1 MYKLLALDIDD
12 TLLTKKR
19 ELTEGNKAA
28 IERAKEAGVHITL
41 ATGRSFTGAKRVS
54 DALSI
59 KGPMINYGGAV
70 ITDIESGE
78 PIFFEEMDADRI
90 IELLELAREIGIHAH
105 IYRDD
110 TVISEV
116 RNEWVKGYTGILSLP
131 LKIEPEIRNIR
142 WTRIPKVLFIT
153 QPDHADE
160 LIPEL
165 KKKYEGVLKVSG
177 STAGYIEFNN
187 LGFDKGSALKR
198 IADGMG
204 IKQSEVAAA
213 GDNTLDAE
221 MIQWAGLGAA
231 MGNAKDLIKEIADV
245 VLPSCEEDG
254 IAYFIDNYILK

>member
-19 ELTEGNKAA
+19 ELSLAN
-28 IERAKEAGVHITL
+28 KEAIIRATDAGIKIVL

-54 DALSI
+54 DELGL
-59 KGPMINYGGAV
+59 KGLMINYGGAV
-70 ITDIESGE
+70 ITDIESE
-78 PIFFEEMDADRI
+78 KPVFFEEMDADRI

-153 QPDHADE
+153 HPDHADE
-160 LIPEL
+160 LIPQL

-177 STAGYIEFNN
+177 STAGFIEFNN

-198 IADGMG
+198 IAEQMG
-204 IKQSEVAAA
+204 IKQCEVAAA
-213 GDNTLDAE
+213 GDNTLDLE
-221 MIQWAGLGAA
+221 MIQWANLGAA
-231 MGNAKDLIKEIADV
+231 VGNAKDSVKEIADV
-245 VLPSCEEDG
+245 ILPSCDDDG
-254 IAYFIDNYILK
+254 VAYFIDNYILK